1 LPSSSQYIM
10 QTSNVSCCVRSSTE
24 FLLVCSFDATDM
36 NDTILTLSMYE
47 HLNKDVLREFLK
59 MSASKYESQFWLK
72 LPVA

>member
-1 LPSSSQYIM
+1 M

-47 HLNKDVLREFLK
+47 HLNKEVLRDFLK
-59 MSASKYESQFWLK
+59 MSVLVRVCLCVYLCVVFTLRVS
-72 LPVA
+72 